1 VARACVGRGGIAHA
15 GVGVGLWRRADVGVG
30 PTWSSAAGSSDGRRR
45 SGGWASEHWAVG
57 WGGAAYSGVRVG
69 PGLWRR
75 VSAGVRLGWSGGAG
89 SSDRQWRPGGRVGG
103 HWAAGL

>member
-15 GVGVGLWRRADVGVG
+15 DVRVGLWRRADVGVG

-45 SGGWASEHWAVG
+45 SGGWASGRWAVG
-57 WGGAAYSGVRVG
+57 LGGAAYSGVRVG

-75 VSAGVRLGWSGGAG
+75 VSAGVGPGWSGGAR
-89 SSDRQWRPGGRVGG
+89 SSDGQWWLGGRVGG
-103 HWAAGL
+103 HWAVGL